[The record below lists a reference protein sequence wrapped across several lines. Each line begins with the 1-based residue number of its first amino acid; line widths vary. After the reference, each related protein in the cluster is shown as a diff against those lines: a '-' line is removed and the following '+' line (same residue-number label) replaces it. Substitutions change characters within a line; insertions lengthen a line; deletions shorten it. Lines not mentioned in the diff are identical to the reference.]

1 MKLFSMVT
9 KVWLICTIAFLEP
22 LHVYAESQSNNKW
35 SHTQLA
41 QSYLAVFNGDPLV
54 KEFMEAPWAPPK
66 FGPVPT
72 EDPLLDQDPYFMRS
86 QSWSKAPINSS
97 NHTSVFVMHDKLS
110 LQLPGQSFEL
120 TIKAGLKPL
129 FETDD
134 FLFFQASSREFFL
147 DKAKKE
153 EDTGEG
159 IFFLNK
165 QYIKAELERE
175 SDERRPVPIFFFPL
189 FGTGWSGKISAII
202 TEPFEV
208 LALENSEGESI
219 AIELED
225 IEKLSQILHNTVVLT
240 TVMAL
245 KYSPETLQASARR
258 MQKTVL
264 QKGFELPLVL
274 PPRGSTAAFGSFFTG
289 QNLDEPEK
297 AIYKTASRF
306 EKFKQLI
313 LPKAHADGLISPDV
327 LDRLM
332 IVSGISLGTFVASV
346 ASKYTVFHEK
356 MMKRRAYIEKRED
369 EQRAK
374 DGLDPKDRT
383 TTKYK
388 VVREFKEWIDVFSH
402 GLAVASSGIGV
413 AAGFLA
419 EYGADRFLGKTG
431 YSPNGMIRKFL
442 ELTFLYGRTQN
453 ELIAANWNSF
463 YLGVLV
469 LGGIDYLSGL
479 LQLLVVSPVLFPWV
493 AQWISEEMHQRT
505 THQFSGQDAVNSN
518 IITSEI
524 FRNLTAYFVSGAYA
538 YSSSQRQALLEI
550 VRPEVEAQMRSEGED
565 PTDHSPSVQKQLMER
580 IEQRIEK
587 MLVERGLP
595 SRDEFIFSSP
605 SLLRGL
611 AQKMGYKVDRDT
623 LAEEDKREG
632 FLLENSRWGLINKSL
647 KVALDEAETLARA
660 HGDADMI
667 EAAEMLRETK
677 QEYNVVSNLIKNPL
691 HPGEVLKKAYKVRK
705 MLTILSYEGD
715 VIGGSVKYVDA
726 WDKSHRNPR
735 AATIAA
741 RLYRRSLFSL
751 VEGKPHYIKDN
762 AQEVQD
768 KLDQEEADAW
778 KPPKKDWLA
787 RYQTSQAH
795 KKAIKNKEL
804 DYKEAY
810 RKALSEQVGLYT
822 EEESPLTQE
831 AGRAAD
837 IEIKNWV
844 ENNLTAKTYLSKLDE
859 VAQVKF
865 LNQMYANSF
874 LAKYIDL
881 SVSNSSF
888 VSLTS
893 HEQPGFFQKVRK
905 KTWVK
910 GDGFLNH
917 FANKA
922 LRFLESPMDNTAYK
936 PGIGYWLRR
945 NVPWYQDW
953 KTEFQLTARGIW
965 LGMSIGYLTE
975 YYLWQVKFPWTTA
988 LFFFLTGGL
997 MSVIHW
1003 WIDRIMINMGIRPM
1017 HGTISKIKYGLVY
1030 TWLTYPTY
1038 MPFFFWYEDFNKTIA
1053 TCEQF
1058 LTKTFSP

>member
-1 MKLFSMVT
+1 MKFFSMVL
-9 KVWLICTIAFLEP
+9 KGWLILAIAFLEP
-22 LHVYAESQSNNKW
+22 LTVYAQSHENPQWTKEK
-35 SHTQLA
+35 LA
-41 QSYLAVFNGDPLV
+41 QGYLAVFNGDPLV
-54 KEFMEAPWAPPK
+54 KEFMDAPWDPPK

-72 EDPLLDQDPYFMRS
+72 DDPLLDQDPYFMRS
-86 QSWSKAPINSS
+86 QTWSKATVNLTDR
-97 NHTSVFVMHDKLS
+97 TSVFVKHDTLS
-110 LQLPGQSFEL
+110 LQLPGKSFEL

-134 FLFFQASSREFFL
+134 FLFFKASSRQLFL

-153 EDTGEG
+153 EDVGEG

-175 SDERRPVPIFFFPL
+175 GEERRPVPIFFFPL
-189 FGTGWSGKISAII
+189 FGTGWSGNISAIL

-225 IEKLSQILHNTVVLT
+225 IEKLSQVLHSTVVLT
-240 TVMAL
+240 TVMEL
-245 KYSPETLQASARR
+245 KHNPE
-258 MQKTVL
+258 VL
-264 QKGFELPLVL
+264 QLAAVKMKRPDLHKGFELPFVL
-274 PPRGSTAAFGSFFTG
+274 PPRGSTAAFGSFFAG

-313 LPKAHADGLISPDV
+313 FPQAHADGLISPDV
-327 LDRLM
+327 LERLM
-332 IVSGISLGTFVASV
+332 IVGGISLGTFVASV
-346 ASKYTVFHEK
+346 VTKYTVLHEK
-356 MMKRRAYIEKRED
+356 MMKRRASIEKRED
-369 EQRAK
+369 EQREK
-374 DGLDPKDRT
+374 EGLAPKDRT
-383 TTKYK
+383 SKRYK

-463 YLGVLV
+463 YLGVLI
-469 LGGIDYLSGL
+469 LGGIDSLSVI
-479 LQLLVVSPVLFPWV
+479 LQLMVVSPVFFPWI
-493 AQWISEEMHQRT
+493 AQFVSDEMHQRA
-505 THQFSGQDAVNSN
+505 THQFSGADAANANV
-518 IITSEI
+518 ITSEI
-524 FRNLTAYFVSGAYA
+524 FRNLSAYFVSGAYA

-565 PTDHSPSVQKQLMER
+565 PTNHSPSVQKELMER
-580 IEQRIEK
+580 IEKRIEI
-587 MLVERGLP
+587 MMVERGLP
-595 SRDEFIFSSP
+595 SREEFIFSSP

-611 AQKMGYKVDRDT
+611 AQKMGYNVDRNT
-623 LAEEDKREG
+623 LAEENKKES
-632 FLLENSRWGLINKSL
+632 FLLENARQGLINKSL
-647 KVALDEAETLARA
+647 KTAIDEAETLARA

-691 HPGEVLKKAYKVRK
+691 HPIEVVKKAYKVRK

-715 VIGGSVKYVDA
+715 IIGGAVKYVDA

-741 RLYRRSLFSL
+741 RLYRQSLFSL
-751 VEGKPHYIKDN
+751 VEEKPHYIKEN

-795 KKAIKNKEL
+795 KKALKNTEL
-804 DYKEAY
+804 DYKEAF

-822 EEESPLTQE
+822 DEDSPLTQE
-831 AGRAAD
+831 ARRVAD

-844 ENNLTAKTYLSKLDE
+844 ENNLTAKTYLAKLDE

-865 LNQMYANSF
+865 LNQMYANAF
-874 LAKYIDL
+874 LSKYIDL

-893 HEQPGFFQKVRK
+893 HEQPGFFQKLRK

-953 KTEFQLTARGIW
+953 KTEFQLSARAIW
-965 LGMSIGYLTE
+965 LGMSIGYLTD
-975 YYLWQVKFPWTTA
+975 YYLWQVKLPWTTA
-988 LFFFLTGGL
+988 LFFYLTSGFT
-997 MSVIHW
+997 SVIHW

-1017 HGTISKIKYGLVY
+1017 HGTKSKIKYSLVY
-1030 TWLTYPTY
+1030 TWLTYPSY
-1038 MPFFFWYEDFNKTIA
+1038 LPFFFWYEDFNKTIA